1 MIKIR
6 RKESL
11 VQNTG
16 KYQCLI
22 HRGGRVRTRGRG
34 GVVTSGNNVSQLMVV
49 FCVLDL
55 AVSSVV
61 ATSHL

>member
-34 GVVTSGNNVSQLMVV
+34 GGVTSSNNIS
-49 FCVLDL
+49 
-55 AVSSVV
+55 
-61 ATSHL
+61 